1 MVEITR
7 NGDTMTALLSGKI
20 DHHSAADMRVAIDG
34 QTQRHKPKMLQLDF
48 SGVKFMDSSGIGL
61 VMGRYR
67 NIQLIGGKLRVIN
80 IPDNLRKMFE
90 ISGLSCLGII

>member
-7 NGDTMTALLSGKI
+7 NGDTITALLSGEI
-20 DHHSAADMRVAIDG
+20 DHHSATDMRVAIDG
-34 QTQRHKPKMLQLDF
+34 QTQIHKPKMLQLDF

-67 NIQLIGGKLRVIN
+67 NMQLIGGKLRVIN
-80 IPDNLRKMFE
+80 IPNNLKKMFE